1 MGPMASAA
9 AASAAVGLERLAP
22 GVPAPLRGFEY
33 PAPRHPSYL
42 RQERTDDVD
51 ELMPLARSHVRR
63 RYGRS
68 ALGNISA
75 DDELL
80 IITYPHQHDAVFEA
94 LRRALLEEGVKRVDR
109 LDMTDLGMDVEE
121 FSAADGW
128 REISGRLAAMVEE
141 GVEYKASAAAL
152 KRFLEDRPGYTGVFA
167 GESGR
172 RHWKRAAGKRVRNN
186 WCYATYED
194 FISRANGYPDEV
206 WREVDLKVVQA
217 FANAAKVRVTS
228 PEGTDISWDVTEQ
241 QADLWV
247 RGAWQ
252 SGHILGSTIQGIR
265 FGHPVETFLE
275 EAKILFPTLN
285 GVVAGTSNHTGY
297 YPHIAVTIEN
307 GVIAALDGGDHAVL
321 DRDRDVGVVAG
332 VVAGARHHPVQGG
345 EQDLGLL
352 KEGLHR
358 MAEADPLDGR
368 AQDVPGLP
376 RAPDPQVGLLLGD
389 VPADVG
395 ALRAGHPHLGGVR
408 ERLHHLEV
416 DLAPDLVGVAV
427 GARDEVLIGGV
438 APVVAHP
445 VARHPL
451 PVRAARLAR
460 EHAGVAGRSS
470 RKRFRAAA
478 AP

>member
-172 RHWKRAAGKRVRNN
+172 RHWKRAAASG
-186 WCYATYED
+186 CATTGATPPMRTS
-194 FISRANGYPDEV
+194 SRA
-206 WREVDLKVVQA
+206 
-217 FANAAKVRVTS
+217 
-228 PEGTDISWDVTEQ
+228 
-241 QADLWV
+241 
-247 RGAWQ
+247 
-252 SGHILGSTIQGIR
+252 
-265 FGHPVETFLE
+265 
-275 EAKILFPTLN
+275 PT
-285 GVVAGTSNHTGY
+285 ATPTRS
-297 YPHIAVTIEN
+297 
-307 GVIAALDGGDHAVL
+307 
-321 DRDRDVGVVAG
+321 
-332 VVAGARHHPVQGG
+332 GARST
-345 EQDLGLL
+345 
-352 KEGLHR
+352 
-358 MAEADPLDGR
+358 
-368 AQDVPGLP
+368 
-376 RAPDPQVGLLLGD
+376 
-389 VPADVG
+389 
-395 ALRAGHPHLGGVR
+395 
-408 ERLHHLEV
+408 
-416 DLAPDLVGVAV
+416 LAPDLIGVAV

-438 APVVAHP
+438 AQVVAHP
-445 VARHPL
+445 LARHPL
-451 PVRAARLAR
+451 PVRAAGLAG
-460 EHAGVAGRSS
+460 EHAGVAGAVLKEALQRGG
-470 RKRFRAAA
+470 RRADLPPAVGGGELLDLHAQVGHVQPVDALDALLQQRPLDCLEHGVVLVGVGDDQQLVVGLQVAQGRAAVAPAGVRARQRHQLVDVVGALLPQIARMARSRVVEAGQRVGNPRRQVLETDLRHVVLLLVAVAGTRAGTRPGCLWADNRLLPA
-478 AP
+478 APSNLRLTLRAPSLRAARARPLSCGRALATAR